1 MDFVELRI
9 STSKELADILIAELG
24 EIGFETFLEVPEG
37 IYAYQG
43 VDFFKEEEAREIFE
57 RYSSIGSIGYEMAI
71 IPKENWN
78 DSWESNYHPIE
89 IPGRCRVRASFHKPD
104 PEYPLEIVINPKMS
118 FGTGHHSTTWLM
130 MEFLL
135 DMGCTGKSVVDLGT
149 GTGILAILAKK
160 LGASGVDA
168 TDIDEWCIEN
178 SMENF
183 ALNDCSDIE
192 VQLGSVNEVK
202 LEGPYDLVLAN
213 INRNVLLEEMPAYS
227 ELLPANGTLLLSG
240 FYEEDL
246 PVIQKK
252 TSEVGLSFVEHRV
265 KEAWTAAT
273 FKKKGR
279 ESDS

>member
-9 STSKELADILIAELG
+9 STSKDLAEILIAELG

-37 IYAYQG
+37 LYAYQG
-43 VDFFKEEEAREIFE
+43 VGFFKEEEVREIFE
-57 RYSSIGSIGYEMAI
+57 RYSSMGNVEFETAI

-78 DSWESNYHPIE
+78 ESWESNYHPIE
-89 IPGRCRVRASFHKPD
+89 IPGRCQVRASFHKPD
-104 PEYPLEIVINPKMS
+104 PNFPLEIVINPKMS

-135 DMGCTGKSVVDLGT
+135 DLGCNGKSVVDLGT
-149 GTGILAILAKK
+149 GTGILAILARK
-160 LGASGVDA
+160 LGASSVDA

-178 SMENF
+178 STENF
-183 ALNDCSDIE
+183 ALNDCSNIH
-192 VQLGSVNEVK
+192 VRQGSIKEVK
-202 LEGPYDLVLAN
+202 LQGPYDLVLAN

-246 PVIQKK
+246 PVIKK
-252 TSEVGLSFVEHRV
+252 KVSQLGLSFVEHRV

-273 FKKKGR
+273 FKKKG
-279 ESDS
+279 